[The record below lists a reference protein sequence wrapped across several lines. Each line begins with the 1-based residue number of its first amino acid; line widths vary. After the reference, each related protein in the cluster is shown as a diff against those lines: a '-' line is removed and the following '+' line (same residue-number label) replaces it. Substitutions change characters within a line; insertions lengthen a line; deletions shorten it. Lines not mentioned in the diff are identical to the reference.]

1 VPGIPRDRRSP
12 PAGVDGGDRYGIG
25 GVSAGGAFPGDEV
38 ADVALFQG
46 EAECRGVAVA
56 GIGRDDRRPVSP
68 LGEFVEHLDRH
79 LPFRAVVL
87 ACGDLARLPPR
98 LHRGGG
104 LGAVGGLIVPALG
117 HEQPPVQ
124 RRRRLVGDRV
134 DADRHLAVPDL
145 AHRPEYCRAT
155 HADAV
160 PSLAWPVS
168 SITHACGPITPID
181 RRTNAFGAGS
191 TSHGDEVMNCC
202 NR

>member
-1 VPGIPRDRRSP
+1 VPGETAGPAVP

-87 ACGDLARLPPR
+87 ACG
-98 LHRGGG
+98 
-104 LGAVGGLIVPALG
+104 
-117 HEQPPVQ
+117 
-124 RRRRLVGDRV
+124 RR
-134 DADRHLAVPDL
+134 
-145 AHRPEYCRAT
+145 CRSI
-155 HADAV
+155 DG
-160 PSLAWPVS
+160 PFS
-168 SITHACGPITPID
+168 S
-181 RRTNAFGAGS
+181 
-191 TSHGDEVMNCC
+191 
-202 NR
+202 